1 MAQLPTT
8 GILTLDWSLAESLDS
23 SKRWVLS
30 AMKEHGQAMVTM
42 LWRILGNE
50 QDVCD
55 VYQDVFVMLAGM
67 DNSFRPNNLRAYLF
81 GTASN
86 LAVSMLRRRKLD
98 KKAHEE
104 LARRYTP
111 AVNRDPAGFLDAD
124 ALKHRLRQHLSELPE
139 PLQSII
145 CLHDLAGLS
154 YSDTAQIL
162 NLSNAA
168 VRVYRHRAVKLLA
181 SWMVKE
187 EQRGQI

>member
-8 GILTLDWSLAESLDS
+8 GILTLDWTLAESLDS
-23 SKRWVLS
+23 SRRWILS
-30 AMKEHGQAMVTM
+30 AMKDHGPAMVTM

-55 VYQDVFVMLAGM
+55 VYQDVFVMLTGTG
-67 DNSFRPNNLRAYLF
+67 NSFRPKNIRAYLF

-86 LAVSMLRRRKLD
+86 LAISLLRRRKLD

-104 LARRYTP
+104 LARRFQP
-111 AVNRDPAGFLDAD
+111 GDNHDPAGFLDAD
-124 ALKHRLRQHLSELPE
+124 ALKHRLRQLLGELPE

-145 CLHDLAGLS
+145 CLHDLAELS
-154 YSDTAQIL
+154 YPETAQIL
-162 NLSNAA
+162 GLSQTA

-181 SWMVKE
+181 SWMVKVE
-187 EQRGQI
+187 NKGQL